1 MARPRVP
8 EADRSTPFM
17 ISLPRRLQEALK
29 HLARNSALRGGPDT
43 VSGIIREL
51 VEARI
56 AETGDDV
63 APAVFAVPEFQGGSG
78 PRAPEALRSL
88 AASAPAMKTPSQLT
102 REEREEHMR
111 RMDPEGYRKM
121 REAYEAALAEGD

>member
-1 MARPRVP
+1 MARQRVA

-17 ISLPRRLQEALK
+17 ISMPRRLQEALK
-29 HLARNSALRGGPDT
+29 DLARASAVRGGPDT
-43 VSGIIREL
+43 VSGVIREL

-56 AETGDDV
+56 AETGCEVSPSVFVVQDPP
-63 APAVFAVPEFQGGSG
+63 APAG
-78 PRAPEALRSL
+78 PRAAEALRAL
-88 AASAPAMKTPSQLT
+88 AAAQPPMKTPSQLT